1 MYLLQIMISKMNYR
15 QLYIYR
21 KKNILKISLKLDEFL
36 NN

>member
-1 MYLLQIMISKMNYR
+1 MYLLQIMISKMNNR